1 MGQPYRTISY
11 TLVLN
16 LVLLL
21 VGLMPPTVDMRP
33 NAPVPDLNDMEGRSF
48 KSNAPPNRVVSYAP
62 IVEPYVTINR
72 GIDHLFAVP
81 SIIRARALGSLLS
94 KVYPAVIKLLIT
106 GNTVSPDPEF
116 ILYCQPDY
124 VFTVRGRGDQLRQI
138 GYRKLIEINYEPM
151 KEGNS
156 FARAWNLIGSVSG
169 MRERASRLIKK
180 YNDEMLEI
188 RSISTA
194 FQPGSIRVLLLNRF
208 SGSLFV
214 GGLTNDLNHVIESAG
229 GINPVIQYSYF
240 SQIGFEGILA
250 LDPTVIIVVSQDK
263 GATIKELLN
272 QPQLQPLKA
281 MRQRMVYLMPSY
293 SGYNSTIDEP
303 LLLSWMLEIL
313 RSNTMPLITRDMY
326 RRLYHESFQYDLSD
340 EEIDEALRIPENSQ
354 SYGYERFVAKRY
366 E

>member
-1 MGQPYRTISY
+1 M
-11 TLVLN
+11 
-16 LVLLL
+16 
-21 VGLMPPTVDMRP
+21 
-33 NAPVPDLNDMEGRSF
+33 
-48 KSNAPPNRVVSYAP
+48 
-62 IVEPYVTINR
+62 
-72 GIDHLFAVP
+72 
-81 SIIRARALGSLLS
+81 
-94 KVYPAVIKLLIT
+94 
-106 GNTVSPDPEF
+106 
-116 ILYCQPDY
+116 
-124 VFTVRGRGDQLRQI
+124 
-138 GYRKLIEINYEPM
+138 
-151 KEGNS
+151 
-156 FARAWNLIGSVSG
+156 
-169 MRERASRLIKK
+169 
-180 YNDEMLEI
+180 
-188 RSISTA
+188 
-194 FQPGSIRVLLLNRF
+194 LLLNRF